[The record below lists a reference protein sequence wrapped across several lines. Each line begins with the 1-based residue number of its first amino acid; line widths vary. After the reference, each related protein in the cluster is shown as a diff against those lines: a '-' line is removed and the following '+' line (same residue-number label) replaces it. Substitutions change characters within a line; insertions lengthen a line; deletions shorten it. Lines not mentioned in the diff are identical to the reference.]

1 MKALVREVMAVVMGI
16 ALMSFVI
23 SCASTGSPSKETAAT
38 PETKG
43 FLQGYYQNLEP
54 GPEGGAKMRW
64 LKPGVDFGKY
74 SKIMLDSVIFYFADG
89 SENKGIE
96 PNEMKELAD
105 KCNQQIFDALND
117 TYPIV
122 AEPGPDV
129 VRIRFAITDL
139 KQSSPGLSTVTT
151 ILPVGLAISAV
162 KKGAG
167 GSWTGSG
174 ATSAEFMALDS
185 MTNEVIAVGQD
196 DKKAGFD
203 ERFSKWGSAEAAFG
217 FWAER
222 IKLFMDN
229 VRGQGVK
236 Q

>member
-1 MKALVREVMAVVMGI
+1 MKTSIRKITAVVMGI
-16 ALMSFVI
+16 ALTGFVI

-38 PETKG
+38 PQTKG
-43 FLQGYYQNLEP
+43 FLQGYYQNLQP
-54 GPEGGAKMRW
+54 GPEGGVKMRW

-74 SKIMLDSVIFYFADG
+74 NKIMLDSIIFFFADD
-89 SENKGIE
+89 SEHKGIE

-105 KCNQQIFDALND
+105 EGNQQIFDALND

-139 KQSSPGLSTVTT
+139 KQSRPGLSAVTSV
-151 ILPVGLAISAV
+151 IPVGLAISAV

-174 ATSAEFMALDS
+174 STSAEFMAIDS
-185 MTNEVIAVGQD
+185 MTNDVVAVAQD
-196 DKKAGFD
+196 EKKAGF
-203 ERFSKWGSAEAAFG
+203 EQRFTKWGSAEEAFG
-217 FWAER
+217 FWAEK
-222 IKLFMDN
+222 IKLFLDQAH
-229 VRGQGVK
+229 RGK